1 MEKIGAKVIT
11 KEQLKLELSDKLSEI
26 LHIVGKPM
34 YTTYIT
40 SNLTYSQNEYNW
52 NERWPWTNI
61 VDYILLRIQELY
73 QMVWT

>member
-40 SNLTYSQNEYNW
+40 SNLTYSQNEYN
-52 NERWPWTNI
+52 
-61 VDYILLRIQELY
+61 
-73 QMVWT
+73 